1 MKNVIAKSVNSL
13 SITLYSRSLYILY
26 VQAYALAV
34 LIAVVTPVRRVITND
49 QGLTGGPSS
58 IVTFLILFVV
68 SLLFLIVQS
77 FAYQQSYTGCQA
89 FQSTYQIL

>member
-1 MKNVIAKSVNSL
+1 MSTYWLSQNLKNIVIV
-13 SITLYSRSLYILY
+13 IQYWHFYLY

-34 LIAVVTPVRRVITND
+34 LIAVVTPGRRVITND
-49 QGLTGGPSS
+49 QGLPGGPSS

-68 SLLFLIVQS
+68 SLLFVIVQS

-89 FQSTYQIL
+89 FQSNYQIL

>member
-1 MKNVIAKSVNSL
+1 MLLESAFVFHLWPI
-13 SITLYSRSLYILY
+13 IIIIIIILY

-34 LIAVVTPVRRVITND
+34 LIAVGTPVRRAITND

>member
-1 MKNVIAKSVNSL
+1 MKFTDYVVFTFFI
-13 SITLYSRSLYILY
+13 IIIY

-68 SLLFLIVQS
+68 SLLFLMVQS
-77 FAYQQSYTGCQA
+77 FAYQQNYTE
-89 FQSTYQIL
+89 